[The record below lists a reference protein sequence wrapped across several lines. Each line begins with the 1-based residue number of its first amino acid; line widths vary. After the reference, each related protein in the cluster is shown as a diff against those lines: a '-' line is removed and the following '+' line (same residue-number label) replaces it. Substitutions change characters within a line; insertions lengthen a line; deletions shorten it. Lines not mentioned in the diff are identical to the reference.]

1 MILESGRLFP
11 ALTEGEMVTDA
22 LFGVVAISSHVRAE
36 PVRRKHHQVPQSS
49 VPTVSGPAQTPKPS
63 IVSLI
68 ISYNHRET

>member
-49 VPTVSGPAQTPKPS
+49 VPTVSGPANAQT
-63 IVSLI
+63 VNRLVTH
-68 ISYNHRET
+68 SYNHRET

>member
-49 VPTVSGPAQTPKPS
+49 VPTVSGPANAKT
-63 IVSLI
+63 VNRLVTH
-68 ISYNHRET
+68 SYNHRET